1 MQNNFWFIAAILTLT
16 ETAVTRRM
24 TKTPYKTPNRASKW
38 PKTRWTMYQH
48 VIHDSER
55 PAQVWARNEVEF
67 DVSVFWR
74 CYTPESL
81 RFSIPL
87 TKILPT
93 QSIWQFFNV
102 DHLVTP
108 LTPRTHVDTWSHTF
122 LASFM
127 PDWGF
132 YKGLYSSDE
141 SHHLTCRSENSCK
154 ATFVL
159 LLLYSFFFR
168 LPVNEGFVPEST
180 RTKSWFTGKR
190 K

>member
-1 MQNNFWFIAAILTLT
+1 MQSNFWFIAAILTFT

-48 VIHDSER
+48 VIHDSKR

-132 YKGLYSSDE
+132 IRGYT
-141 SHHLTCRSENSCK
+141 HLTSHTGLRENAFFGFKTPNSCK

-159 LLLYSFFFR
+159 LPLYSFFSVC
-168 LPVNEGFVPEST
+168 P
-180 RTKSWFTGKR
+180 
-190 K
+190 